1 MPDKS
6 ADDDEFQD
14 ILNSEPISSPLVNNI
29 LPHDRSLHGRSF
41 EQEGTALLANPL
53 VTNNNNNDL
62 VTITSIDDQ
71 ESRRKSH
78 RDSGKT
84 IVKPPYE
91 AFISRTWTLVV
102 LAVAILGTCAA
113 LWMFIYVL
121 IKMCDK
127 TLTGNQT
134 MGLILLMGVTGLFA
148 SVVPW
153 LLPPN
158 EMICTVR
165 HFLHPLIMVLCFAIL
180 LVKAMQLRSLV
191 SVGLGGTIPQC
202 NQIVSLI
209 FMLLVQ
215 VVINGEWYYTSAPL
229 RVKQNDGYPEC
240 DVSEE
245 RFLLLHLYPLVLL
258 LLAFFYG
265 ISVVKIK
272 RNFNE
277 GRWITCATIFIIPI
291 YAAWSLVYYFAP
303 VQFHDPSVAVSIV
316 AVAGILLSAIFIPKM
331 HTIAHQSKMKSS
343 LDLHRSHSDSTV
355 FTGFSDL
362 NFVPP
367 FPPSKKHQKYYP
379 VYGYHGP
386 SFPILPPPP
395 PYHPPPPPP
404 NNGGPNRVALS
415 PSKTASSTMTPYF
428 VSTSHHHPMAQSN
441 GGNFN
446 GLNYV
451 SAAGGSHHH
460 NRRGPGGPRLTSYS
474 EWTHGGHFVGS
485 GNGGGAPHQ
494 QHYPPQHQHHHHHN
508 NNNRRRHSSS
518 PKRNDLSHKFQ
529 GLSSSGLGGRRSKS
543 SSKEHLMSSSAGAD
557 HHHHRGRPRKRSNNV
572 NSATSKQ
579 PHNNI
584 TNPQHYLR
592 IHTSQPNNATTS
604 VGGHPNNNGPSSLV
618 QASQTRSISPSDGM
632 ILTASGLRDT
642 LSSENNKNNVV
653 ILDGLQDQENVYLA
667 T

>member
-1 MPDKS
+1 MTFNSIRSSKDVSKLLLILLFQIGWYS
-6 ADDDEFQD
+6 EDEGLHLSLALED
-14 ILNSEPISSPLVNNI
+14 SNIVIGSGSSISSSEEIISNSEPISSPLVNNI
-29 LPHDRSLHGRSF
+29 PHSDRSLHGRSF
-41 EQEGTALLANPL
+41 EQQETPL
-53 VTNNNNNDL
+53 VTSRNDL
-62 VTITSIDDQ
+62 VTITNIDE
-71 ESRRKSH
+71 ESRKS
-78 RDSGKT
+78 T
-84 IVKPPYE
+84 IVYSYE
-91 AFISRTWTLVV
+91 DFIGRTWTLVV
-102 LAVAILGTCAA
+102 LAVAIAGTCAA

-134 MGLILLMGVTGLFA
+134 MGLILLIGVTGLFA

-158 EMICTVR
+158 EMICTTR

-191 SVGLGGTIPQC
+191 SVGLGGTIPQI
-202 NQIVSLI
+202 NQIVSLV

-215 VVINGEWYYTSAPL
+215 VVIAGEWYANTLTNDENGGIKPSVVY
-229 RVKQNDGYPEC
+229 NDGYPEC
-240 DVSEE
+240 NVTKN
-245 RFLLLHLYPLVLL
+245 RFLLLHLYPCTLL
-258 LLAFFYG
+258 LLSFFYG
-265 ISVVKIK
+265 MSVVKIK

-355 FTGFSDL
+355 FTGFSD
-362 NFVPP
+362 FIAP

-379 VYGYHGP
+379 VYGYAPAYPMH
-386 SFPILPPPP
+386 LPPP
-395 PYHPPPPPP
+395 PYHPPPPPH
-404 NNGGPNRVALS
+404 GPRVMLS
-415 PSKTASSTMTPYF
+415 PSKTITSSPYF
-428 VSTSHHHPMAQSN
+428 ISNPAQSKLD
-441 GGNFN
+441 FN

-451 SAAGGSHHH
+451 SGGHA
-460 NRRGPGGPRLTSYS
+460 RRGPRLTSYT
-474 EWTHGGHFVGS
+474 EWSHGGQQ
-485 GNGGGAPHQ
+485 GGHGGYAQPSQYYH
-494 QHYPPQHQHHHHHN
+494 
-508 NNNRRRHSSS
+508 NRRRHSSS

-529 GLSSSGLGGRRSKS
+529 GLSGNGGGTRRSKS
-543 SSKEHLMSSSAGAD
+543 SSKEHLTTSATSPNHNNNA
-557 HHHHRGRPRKRSNNV
+557 RGRPRKRSTNV
-572 NSATSKQ
+572 NSSKPQ
-579 PHNNI
+579 

-592 IHTSQPNNATTS
+592 IHTTTS
-604 VGGHPNNNGPSSLV
+604 QNPNAANSTVGGPTSLV
-618 QASQTRSISPSDGM
+618 QTSRSISPSDGM

-642 LSSENNKNNVV
+642 LSSDKPNVV

>member
-379 VYGYHGP
+379 VYGYGP

-494 QHYPPQHQHHHHHN
+494 QHYPSQHQHHHHHN

-604 VGGHPNNNGPSSLV
+604 VGGHPNNNNGPSSLV

>member
-379 VYGYHGP
+379 VYGYGP

-451 SAAGGSHHH
+451 SAAGGSNHH

-494 QHYPPQHQHHHHHN
+494 QHYPPQHHHHHN

-543 SSKEHLMSSSAGAD
+543 SSKEHLMSTSAGAD

>member
-53 VTNNNNNDL
+53 VTNNNDL

-379 VYGYHGP
+379 VYGYGP

-604 VGGHPNNNGPSSLV
+604 VGGHPNNNNGPSSLV

>member
-53 VTNNNNNDL
+53 VTNNNNNNDL

-379 VYGYHGP
+379 VYGYGP

-474 EWTHGGHFVGS
+474 EWTHGGHFVG

>member
-379 VYGYHGP
+379 VYGYGP

-474 EWTHGGHFVGS
+474 EWTHGGHFVG

-494 QHYPPQHQHHHHHN
+494 QHYPPQHHHHHN

>member
-1 MPDKS
+1 
-6 ADDDEFQD
+6 
-14 ILNSEPISSPLVNNI
+14 
-29 LPHDRSLHGRSF
+29 
-41 EQEGTALLANPL
+41 
-53 VTNNNNNDL
+53 
-62 VTITSIDDQ
+62 
-71 ESRRKSH
+71 
-78 RDSGKT
+78 
-84 IVKPPYE
+84 
-91 AFISRTWTLVV
+91 
-102 LAVAILGTCAA
+102 
-113 LWMFIYVL
+113 
-121 IKMCDK
+121 MCDK

-379 VYGYHGP
+379 VYGYGP

-474 EWTHGGHFVGS
+474 EWTHGGHFVG

-494 QHYPPQHQHHHHHN
+494 QHYPPQHHHHHHNN

-604 VGGHPNNNGPSSLV
+604 VGGHPNNNNGPSSLV

>member
-229 RVKQNDGYPEC
+229 QVKQNEGYPEC

-379 VYGYHGP
+379 VYGYGP

-494 QHYPPQHQHHHHHN
+494 QHYPSQHQHHHHHN

>member
-379 VYGYHGP
+379 VYGYGP

-494 QHYPPQHQHHHHHN
+494 QHYPPQHHHHHN

>member
-379 VYGYHGP
+379 VYGYGP

-604 VGGHPNNNGPSSLV
+604 VGGHPNNNNGPSSLV

>member
-229 RVKQNDGYPEC
+229 QVKQNEGYPEC

-379 VYGYHGP
+379 VYGYGP

-474 EWTHGGHFVGS
+474 EWTHGGHFVG

-494 QHYPPQHQHHHHHN
+494 QHYPPQHHHHHN